1 MAQEPPELHDHSFY
15 EPLFEPITAKL
26 RETGGMDLEILI
38 SELLPVVG
46 ADYDGDDIE
55 AAIVVLETKGLV
67 RREALDGEA
76 FIELIE

>member
-1 MAQEPPELHDHSFY
+1 MAQNPPELPDNSFY

-46 ADYDGDDIE
+46 ADYDGDNIE
-55 AAIVVLETKGLV
+55 EAILVLEAKGIV
-67 RREALDGEA
+67 RREPLDGEA

>member
-1 MAQEPPELHDHSFY
+1 MAQEPPELQDDSFY
-15 EPLFEPITAKL
+15 APLLEPITAKL

-55 AAIVVLETKGLV
+55 DAIRVLEAQGIV
-67 RREALDGEA
+67 RREALDGDT
-76 FIELIE
+76 FIEFIE